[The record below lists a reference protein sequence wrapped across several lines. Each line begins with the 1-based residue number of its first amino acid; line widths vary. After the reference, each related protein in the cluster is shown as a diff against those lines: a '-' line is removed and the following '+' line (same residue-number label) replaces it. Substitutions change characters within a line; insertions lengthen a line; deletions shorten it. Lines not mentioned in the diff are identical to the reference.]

1 MSPDGPD
8 DRKETMFAVIYASA
22 GCLPDS
28 DAVEFYGSADECEAW
43 IEANAED
50 YERPDVTHDLYSLEI
65 IEVSDDEAHDFW

>member
-1 MSPDGPD
+1 MY
-8 DRKETMFAVIYASA
+8 AVIYCSA

-28 DAVEFYGSADECEAW
+28 DHVEFYGSADECEAW

-50 YERPDVTHDLYSLEI
+50 YERPDVRHDLYGLEI